1 MLYERW
7 ERIAAERGRAI
18 AFYEMGG
25 KLPWTFEMLAR
36 KSRQWKLPARAI
48 DYPQLAHD
56 RTKPG
61 LAIFLMITLHAWR
74 SGKAICPLEPGQP
87 RPDLDEIPAGTALLK
102 TTSATTGAARYVTF
116 TEAQVVADAENIVA
130 TMGLRREWPNLGVI
144 SIAHSYGFSNL
155 ILPLLLHGI
164 PLILARSPLPE
175 EVRQAAAGVPDIA
188 LPAVPAMWRAWHEAG
203 AIPPNVRLA
212 ISAGAPLPLPLER
225 DVFEKTGVKIH
236 NFYGATECGGI
247 AYDASKKPR
256 TDPACVGTPMKNV
269 RLTTNKEGCLVVRSK
284 AAGKSYWPGAAPNLG
299 RARFLTTD
307 LAEIRAGRVY
317 LRGRASDLINV
328 AGRKV
333 SPEVIERALQIH
345 PAVRECLVFSGTAAD
360 ANRGDR
366 IVACVVTMPGTTAQV
381 LKEHLLMA
389 LPAWQIPRDW
399 HFVETLSPNQRGKL
413 SRADWRARLG
423 AGQIETT
430 SELSMKQGLVLDK
443 VVLLGRTLDEYTR
456 YFALDLDTLRG
467 QRVLDVAAGV
477 SSFRAEAGARGLDV
491 TAFDLIYD
499 QPVEEIARRCGLD
512 LDDVIRGIAGLK
524 TYKWDFYRD
533 TANLRRLREQAY
545 RTFLADYAL
554 HRGTRYVAGRLPK
567 LPFGDRQFDLTLVSY
582 LLLVYEDQFDY
593 EFHRQSLLELMRVT
607 RGEARL
613 YPLVTFEARRST
625 YIDRFKADPA
635 LDRFHFEEVQTDF
648 EFLVGSN
655 WFLRVTH
662 A

>member
-25 KLPWTFEMLAR
+25 KLPWTFEELAKMTR
-36 KSRQWKLPARAI
+36 KSPLPRAI
-48 DYPQLAHD
+48 EFPQLAHD
-56 RTKPG
+56 KPRPG
-61 LAIFLMITLHAWR
+61 LAIFLMTTLQAWR
-74 SGKAICPLEPGQP
+74 FGNAICPLEPGQP
-87 RPDLDEIPAGTALLK
+87 RPDLKDIPAGTALLK
-102 TTSATTGAARYVTF
+102 STSATTGAARYVAF
-116 TEAQVVADAENIVA
+116 TEAQLAADADNIVA

-164 PLILARSPLPE
+164 PLIHARSPLPE
-175 EVRQAAAGVPDIA
+175 ELRQAAAFVPDIA

-203 AIPPNVRLA
+203 AIPLNVRLA

-225 DVFEKTGVKIH
+225 EVFEKTGVKIH

-256 TDPACVGTPMKNV
+256 TDPACVGAAMRNA
-269 RLTTNKEGCLVVRSK
+269 RLSTNKEGCLVVRSK
-284 AAGKSYWPGAAPNLG
+284 AVGKSYWPDPAPNLG
-299 RARFLTTD
+299 RVRYVTSD
-307 LAEIRAGRVY
+307 LAEIRGNRVY
-317 LRGRASDLINV
+317 LRGRAGDVINV

-333 SPEVIERALQIH
+333 SPELIERALQTH
-345 PAVRECLVFSGTAAD
+345 PAVRECLVFSAPAPD
-360 ANRGDR
+360 ANRGDL
-366 IVACVVTMPGTTAQV
+366 IVACVVATPGTTV
-381 LKEHLLMA
+381 RSLKEHLLKK

-399 HFVETLSPNQRGKL
+399 HFLETLSPNQRGKL
-413 SRADWRARLG
+413 SRAEWRARLG
-423 AGQIETT
+423 AGGGETT
-430 SELSMKQGLVLDK
+430 GRAPMKQGLVLDK

-456 YFALDLDTLRG
+456 YFALDLDRLRG

-477 SSFRAEAGARGLDV
+477 SSFRAEASARGLDV

-499 QPVEEIARRCGLD
+499 WPSEEIARRCGPD
-512 LDDVIRGIAGLK
+512 LDQVLRDIGGLK

-533 TANLRRLREQAY
+533 TDNLRRLREQAY
-545 RTFLADYAL
+545 RAFLADFAL
-554 HRGTRYVAGRLPK
+554 HRGSRYIAGRLPK

-582 LLLVYEDQFDY
+582 LLLVYEDHFDY
-593 EFHRQSLLELMRVT
+593 EFHRQSLLDLMRVT

-635 LDRFHFEEVQTDF
+635 LRQFRFEEVKTDF

-662 A
+662 T